1 MNRKSRQFRYGFIF
15 FLHVIVFI
23 ILYLFHIN
31 AKYYGFESFLR
42 IQPFELED
50 HNGEKFTEKDLGG
63 KFHFLYFG
71 FLHCTEVCPKGVSLL
86 TRIAKQ
92 ISDPDLRFVFV
103 SIDPARDTKE
113 SLNTFI
119 QNRDKRF
126 IGLRDFEIR
135 KIENFAGEFNLQFAR
150 ELFSKNNSAY
160 NINHSSVIILLNK
173 SLTKVIQYPEGL
185 DYLDRIQKDFE
196 KFKSNSD

>member
-1 MNRKSRQFRYGFIF
+1 MNRKSRQFRHEVIF

-50 HNGEKFTEKDLGG
+50 HNGEKFTEKDLDG

-71 FLHCTEVCPKGVSLL
+71 FLHCTEVCP
-86 TRIAKQ
+86 
-92 ISDPDLRFVFV
+92 
-103 SIDPARDTKE
+103 IDPARDTKE

-185 DYLDRIQKDFE
+185 DDLDRIQKDFE